1 MLLKK
6 LWKPKGSRM
15 SSLLSITFFDEVIK
29 LNVKMNDTVD
39 VSDYYN
45 LLFLLKNR
53 TTQEEILIN
62 PDEAVASNTEISIQ
76 YTIDKSV
83 FGQVGLWDAYIL
95 NNESDNKYRV
105 YDGLTAKMEMRS
117 SSIKEL
123 GRNIILYS
131 TVKGNLSIRVTSL
144 EPFYMLKKIHI
155 NENGALLI
163 RGVAGGIDIKDL
175 EEVEGVSFILESKD
189 HQVLEK
195 SLDLIRANGQIF
207 FEKEIN
213 LRDVLSLFKSS
224 KLSVYIKTRYKGEEY
239 TSSLYIKNKSVLPKD
254 SIFINHHSISFH
266 SVNRKTEMTFELYI
280 KNIESHYELNE
291 VYFKDENL
299 TINGEVLNKSIGEE
313 VSSVLFRNRSDF
325 SVVKI
330 PIKTNIIKI
339 NLANLLKDA
348 ELGLGIWDIYI
359 ETNYNSYR
367 VSKVLD
373 DIEHKQKIVQLPQY
387 TMENS
392 LNELFS
398 VKPYYTL
405 NNDLSLLIRKV
416 AAQKKIQHYRI
427 EKDSFILNGLLNVNP
442 SNGEMAKTLT
452 GEFSSVIYFRIPNK
466 TEKITVPGTINLE
479 KTSNTILEYSFEFIS
494 SFLNR
499 DVLNDLIR
507 DINFDLA
514 ILKVHIDDNK
524 FISLQ
529 LNIDAQ
535 KGVFSFED
543 RAKLNNNIIN
553 RLLFKNYNVVY
564 RIFNKSLPINN
575 KIIVFQSFHGKSYS
589 CNPRA
594 IYEELVRTRGQQ
606 YKYVWVLNNINK
618 KLTENSNT
626 VIVKPNSL
634 KYFYYMA
641 KAKYF
646 VNNGNFPDFYRK
658 RKGTVHIQTWHGTP
672 LKKLGYDIS
681 PNSPSY
687 KENTSPALIRRNS
700 RWDFTVSPNTFTSSV
715 YRSAFAFKKDILET
729 GYPRNDI
736 FYVSNKEKIANS
748 VKEELGI
755 PRNKKVILY
764 APTWRD
770 DDFHN
775 KKQHEPFQFKF
786 NLDHFIEK
794 FGEEYV
800 LLVRLHY
807 RDAVRA
813 QISKYEGLIY
823 NVSNY
828 DDIKY
833 LYLITDILVTDYSS
847 VMFDFANS
855 GKPIIFFAYDINKY
869 SSALR
874 GFYFNFRKEA
884 PGPIVT
890 NEVDLFKSINNI
902 KQISFL
908 YKNLYKDFYNK
919 YCEFDDG
926 LASKKIIDRIF

>member
-1 MLLKK
+1 
-6 LWKPKGSRM
+6 
-15 SSLLSITFFDEVIK
+15 
-29 LNVKMNDTVD
+29 
-39 VSDYYN
+39 
-45 LLFLLKNR
+45 
-53 TTQEEILIN
+53 
-62 PDEAVASNTEISIQ
+62 
-76 YTIDKSV
+76 
-83 FGQVGLWDAYIL
+83 
-95 NNESDNKYRV
+95 
-105 YDGLTAKMEMRS
+105 
-117 SSIKEL
+117 
-123 GRNIILYS
+123 
-131 TVKGNLSIRVTSL
+131 
-144 EPFYMLKKIHI
+144 
-155 NENGALLI
+155 
-163 RGVAGGIDIKDL
+163 
-175 EEVEGVSFILESKD
+175 
-189 HQVLEK
+189 
-195 SLDLIRANGQIF
+195 
-207 FEKEIN
+207 
-213 LRDVLSLFKSS
+213 
-224 KLSVYIKTRYKGEEY
+224 
-239 TSSLYIKNKSVLPKD
+239 
-254 SIFINHHSISFH
+254 
-266 SVNRKTEMTFELYI
+266 
-280 KNIESHYELNE
+280 
-291 VYFKDENL
+291 
-299 TINGEVLNKSIGEE
+299 
-313 VSSVLFRNRSDF
+313 
-325 SVVKI
+325 
-330 PIKTNIIKI
+330 
-339 NLANLLKDA
+339 
-348 ELGLGIWDIYI
+348 
-359 ETNYNSYR
+359 
-367 VSKVLD
+367 
-373 DIEHKQKIVQLPQY
+373 
-387 TMENS
+387 
-392 LNELFS
+392 
-398 VKPYYTL
+398 
-405 NNDLSLLIRKV
+405 
-416 AAQKKIQHYRI
+416 
-427 EKDSFILNGLLNVNP
+427 
-442 SNGEMAKTLT
+442 
-452 GEFSSVIYFRIPNK
+452 
-466 TEKITVPGTINLE
+466 
-479 KTSNTILEYSFEFIS
+479 
-494 SFLNR
+494 
-499 DVLNDLIR
+499 
-507 DINFDLA
+507 
-514 ILKVHIDDNK
+514 
-524 FISLQ
+524 
-529 LNIDAQ
+529 
-535 KGVFSFED
+535 
-543 RAKLNNNIIN
+543 
-553 RLLFKNYNVVY
+553 
-564 RIFNKSLPINN
+564 IFNKSLPINN